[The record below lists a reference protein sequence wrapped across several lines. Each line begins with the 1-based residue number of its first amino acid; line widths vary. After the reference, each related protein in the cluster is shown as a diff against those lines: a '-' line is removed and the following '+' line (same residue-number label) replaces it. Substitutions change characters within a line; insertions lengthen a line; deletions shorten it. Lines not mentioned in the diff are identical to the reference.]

1 MVKVIL
7 YVFGLTIAVAIAVW
21 LANQPGSVTV
31 DWLGWRINTS
41 VAVLFVMIITLLI
54 IGAFLLRAWSV
65 LVGAGRALKESRKDK
80 RLNRAL
86 AALAAG
92 FAAVRG
98 EDKASAQKAVRDA
111 SAALGEHQAVRLLEE
126 QTALMM
132 GDANRASSEAREL
145 LTDPTT
151 ELAALR
157 DLTETAKASGDFEGA
172 LSQAQRALSRKNPP
186 RWAVKSV
193 LNLQIALA
201 RWQEAAATAE
211 RKDLESVFSIA
222 DVPRLKAA
230 IYTHAAA
237 AALAN
242 QDFNLAI
249 KLARQA
255 LTADAIHSPAAAVLA
270 RALNATGKGK
280 KAAAEL
286 EKSWALSPHPSVL
299 AAYIELAP
307 GESALAR
314 ASRVEALVSG
324 NAEHPESRLATAES
338 SFKAELWGQARSRLE
353 PLLDQTAAAPHRSRA
368 AALMAQVELGENGD
382 TKAATQYLVLA
393 LESKPGKND
402 VQPPASAADLL
413 TPSYSLSP

>member
-7 YVFGLTIAVAIAVW
+7 YVLGLALAVAVAVW
-21 LANQPGSVTV
+21 FANEPGVV
-31 DWLGWRINTS
+31 MLDWLGWRINTS
-41 VAVLFVMIITLLI
+41 VAVLFVIIIALLI
-54 IGAFLLRAWSV
+54 VGAFLIRAWSA
-65 LVGAGRALKESRKDK
+65 LVGVGRAFKKSRKDK
-80 RLNRAL
+80 RLNRGL
-86 AALAAG
+86 TALAAG

-98 EDKASAQKAVRDA
+98 EDSASAQKAVRDA
-111 SAALGEHQAVRLLEE
+111 SAAIGEHQAVRLLEE

-132 GDANRASSEAREL
+132 GDTTRASSEARDL

-157 DLTETAKASGDFEGA
+157 DLTETAKTAGDLEGA
-172 LSQAQRALSRKNPP
+172 LIQAQRALSRKNPP
-186 RWAVKSV
+186 RWAVITV

-201 RWQEAAATAE
+201 RWQDAAATAE
-211 RKDLESVFSIA
+211 RKDLENAFSIA

-237 AALAN
+237 AAFAN

-255 LTADAIHSPAAAVLA
+255 LTADAAHSPGSAVLG
-270 RALNATGKGK
+270 RALHADGKSK

-286 EKSWALSPHPSVL
+286 EKSWALSPHPAVL

-307 GESALAR
+307 GETVLAR
-314 ASRVEALVSG
+314 ASRIEALVSG

-338 SFKAELWGQARSRLE
+338 SLQAELWGQARSRLK
-353 PLLDQTAAAPHRSRA
+353 PLLNQTESPPHRARA
-368 AALMAQVELGENGD
+368 AALMAQVELSENGD
-382 TKAATQYLVLA
+382 TQAATKYLA
-393 LESKPGKND
+393 LALDSKTALID
-402 VQPPASAADLL
+402 AHPPASAADLL
-413 TPSYSLSP
+413 TV

>member
-7 YVFGLTIAVAIAVW
+7 YVSGLALAVAVAVW
-21 LANQPGSVTV
+21 FANQPGIVTL

-41 VAVLFVMIITLLI
+41 VAVLFVIIIVLLI
-54 IGAFLLRAWSV
+54 VGAFLIRAWSA
-65 LVGAGRALKESRKDK
+65 LVGVGRAFKNSRKDK
-80 RLNRAL
+80 RLNRGL
-86 AALAAG
+86 TALAAG

-98 EDKASAQKAVRDA
+98 EDSASAQKAVRDA
-111 SAALGEHQAVRLLEE
+111 SAAIGDHQAVRLLDE

-132 GDANRASSEAREL
+132 GDTTRASSEARDL

-157 DLTETAKASGDFEGA
+157 DLTETAKTAGDLEGA
-172 LSQAQRALSRKNPP
+172 LIQAQRALSRKNPP
-186 RWAVKSV
+186 RWAVITV

-201 RWQEAAATAE
+201 RWQDAAATAE
-211 RKDLESVFSIA
+211 RKDLENAFSIA

-237 AALAN
+237 AALAT
-242 QDFNLAI
+242 QDVNLAI

-255 LTADAIHSPAAAVLA
+255 LTADATHSPGAAILG
-270 RALNATGKGK
+270 RALDADGKGK

-286 EKSWALSPHPSVL
+286 EKSWALNPHPAVL

-307 GESALAR
+307 GETVLAR

-338 SFKAELWGQARSRLE
+338 SLKAELWGQARSRLK
-353 PLLDQTAAAPHRSRA
+353 PLLNQTASAPHRARA
-368 AALMAQVELGENGD
+368 AALMAQVELSENGD
-382 TKAATQYLVLA
+382 TQAATKYLA
-393 LESKPGKND
+393 LALDSKTASID
-402 VQPPASAADLL
+402 AHPPASAADLL
-413 TPSYSLSP
+413 AV